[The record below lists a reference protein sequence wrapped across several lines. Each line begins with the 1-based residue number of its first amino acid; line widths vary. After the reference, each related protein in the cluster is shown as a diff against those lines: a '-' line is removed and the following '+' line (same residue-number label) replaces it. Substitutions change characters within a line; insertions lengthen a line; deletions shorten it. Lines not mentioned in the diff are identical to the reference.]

1 MFRKLEDAYEFAPMP
16 LRITLAALFLYAG
29 IVKLMDLGMVSG
41 FFGSL
46 GIPMPGILGPLVA
59 VLETIGGAFL
69 LLGVLTRLSS
79 MVLAIILVVATIV
92 TFDAAN
98 IGTSL
103 QLIALIGGLLT
114 LMFSGPG
121 RWSLDE
127 KFFWE

>member
-16 LRITLAALFLYAG
+16 LRVTLAALFLYAG

-41 FFGSL
+41 FFGTL
-46 GIPMPGILGPLVA
+46 GIPMPGVLGPLVA
-59 VLETIGGAFL
+59 ILETLGGAFL
-69 LLGVLTRLSS
+69 LLGFLTRLSS

-98 IGTSL
+98 IGKSL